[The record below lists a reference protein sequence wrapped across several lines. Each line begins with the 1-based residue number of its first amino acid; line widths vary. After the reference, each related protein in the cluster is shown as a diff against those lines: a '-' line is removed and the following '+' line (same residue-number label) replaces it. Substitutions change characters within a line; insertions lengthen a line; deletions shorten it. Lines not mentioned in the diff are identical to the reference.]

1 MIVSTDLIHKEIL
14 VQVRRKT
21 RLRVIDDFIPISFV
35 AFPNALDLTL
45 QDYFGAVDQC
55 EIVTKVL
62 YALHIVRGKD
72 ERMSILPESKYFV
85 L

>member
-1 MIVSTDLIHKEIL
+1 MIVSIDLVHKEIL
-14 VQVRRKT
+14 VQVRRKA
-21 RLRVIDDFIPISFV
+21 RSRVIDDFIPISFI

-45 QDYFGAVDQC
+45 QDYFGAVDQR

-62 YALHIVRGKD
+62 YALHIMRGKD